1 MNYQVL
7 ENILKEQNREFTY
20 SNENGYEFIC
30 HHSEDVKVQVSFK
43 HYKHLNKLK
52 FCGTL
57 NLEED
62 IFISLGIIHN
72 YLNDLNQQFDGCITI
87 DKTGVITYRET
98 TLLPNDSEAAAAF
111 CQHTLELFEV
121 TVGYLYAL
129 ITLEQLRA
137 KFVTDGLKHRSFEL
151 PQKMPEISQIAQLTK
166 TWAEK
171 IYDKNEV
178 SKIMQKFDSPKGV

>member
-7 ENILKEQNREFTY
+7 GNILKEQNREFTY
-20 SNENGYEFIC
+20 SDENGYEFIC
-30 HHSEDVKVQVSFK
+30 HHSKDVKVQVAFK
-43 HYKHLNKLK
+43 QYKHLNKLK

-62 IFISLGIIHN
+62 TFISLGIIHN

-98 TLLPNDSEAAAAF
+98 TFLPGDSETVTAF
-111 CQHTLELFEV
+111 CRHALELFEV

-129 ITLEQLRA
+129 ITLEQMRA
-137 KFVTDGLKHRSFEL
+137 KFVTDGLKYRSFEL
-151 PQKMPEISQIAQLTK
+151 PQKRPEISQISQLTR

-178 SKIMQKFDSPKGV
+178 SKVMQKFDSPKEV